1 MPEDNIIGNYFVSVG
16 TLHERLKTKP
26 LTTNNLRIEI
36 RYFANIIGISCLGYA
51 SPFRDLI

>member
-36 RYFANIIGISCLGYA
+36 RYFANIIGI
-51 SPFRDLI
+51 

>member
-36 RYFANIIGISCLGYA
+36 RYLANIIGISCLGYA
-51 SPFRDLI
+51 SSFRDLI